1 MGFRPRPDRV
11 AEPFRLTSAV
21 GLPCDAMLG
30 EPVALR
36 CGGTASVAR
45 MRPDLG
51 YLETARA
58 ADMGGPFV
66 ATFEH
71 DLLELRRPAHQQPPA
86 ALGARPLVDAVFQ
99 RPCPRHLVWRGQ
111 PISDLKRG
119 PLVQF
124 RTSTPMRPAKHASG
138 RALRPGGARG
148 VGADRKSRRR
158 VYQRSDTDVPITS
171 HQWSTQTP
179 VACVDNRRAA
189 TQ

>member
-1 MGFRPRPDRV
+1 MGSAPRPDRV

-30 EPVALR
+30 EPVALMR
-36 CGGTASVAR
+36 RGTAGIAW

-51 YLETARA
+51 YLETAHA

-99 RPCPRHLVWRGQ
+99 RPCPRHLVWRGP
-111 PISDLKRG
+111 PIS
-119 PLVQF
+119 
-124 RTSTPMRPAKHASG
+124 SE
-138 RALRPGGARG
+138 AR
-148 VGADRKSRRR
+148 
-158 VYQRSDTDVPITS
+158 
-171 HQWSTQTP
+171 
-179 VACVDNRRAA
+179 
-189 TQ
+189 